1 MIDFYKCAQKLSEL
15 EEENKALKA
24 EIASLKARLA
34 SDPLP
39 RATVD
44 RKRFNDVANEIG
56 DSPEW
61 TDCDKMMLAVF
72 VNELDEKLFG
82 GTEDEIN

>member
-34 SDPLP
+34 SDPQP

-44 RKRFNDVANEIG
+44 RKRFNDAANEIG
-56 DSPEW
+56 ESIEDGI
-61 TDCDKMMLAVF
+61 DKMAIAVF
-72 VNELDEKLFG
+72 VNELEGKLFG
-82 GTEDEIN
+82 GAE

>member
-24 EIASLKARLA
+24 ENASLKARLA

-44 RKRFNDVANEIG
+44 RKRFNDVANDIG
-56 DSPEW
+56 SSPKW
-61 TDCDKMMLAVF
+61 TDIDRMVLAVF
-72 VNELDEKLFG
+72 VNELEEKLFG
-82 GTEDEIN
+82 GADNET